1 MSGAPE
7 ADRLFLGVAMPE
19 PVREALRAHL
29 HLVGELPGRVVPPE
43 SWHLTLRFLGDT
55 PPEQRERLA
64 AELASAPLGP
74 SLEIAFGGLGA
85 FPHPARARVLWLGV
99 EEGREP
105 LRALAHA
112 AEQVARRAGFAAERR
127 PFAPHLTLSRLRSP
141 TELGPLIARLPP
153 ASQPMRV
160 DEVVLFRSV
169 LGAGPARYQ
178 ALRRVPLG

>member
-1 MSGAPE
+1 MSGGPE
-7 ADRLFLGVAMPE
+7 SDRLFLGVALPE
-19 PVREALRAHL
+19 PVRAALLAHL
-29 HLVGELPGRVVPPE
+29 GGAGELPGRVVPPE

-55 PPEQRERLA
+55 PPEQRERLT
-64 AELASAPLGP
+64 AELAAAPLGP
-74 SLEIAFGGLGA
+74 PLQIVFGGLGA
-85 FPHPARARVLWLGV
+85 FPSPARARVLWLGV
-99 EEGREP
+99 EQGREP

-141 TELGPLIARLPP
+141 ADVGPLIARLPP

-160 DEVVLFRSV
+160 EQVVLFRSV

-178 ALRRVPLG
+178 ALRRVPLA